1 MLGIGEKQDRKP
13 LRPCCKQLQNGE
25 DMTHTQPTAQN
36 SVHTSS
42 LAAPGTFR
50 HAPASALQD
59 LLFPLPTMLIP
70 CSFTSSFTHA
80 ILLAGSLSISLNSQ
94 WFFPP
99 TVVCSVISGS
109 SSVSVSTRR
118 LSAVFTALSSVPRT
132 VPSRHQS
139 MLTE

>member
-59 LLFPLPTMLIP
+59 LLFPLPRMLIP

-80 ILLAGSLSISLNSQ
+80 ILLAGPSRSLST
-94 WFFPP
+94 P
-99 TVVCSVISGS
+99 SGS
-109 SSVSVSTRR
+109 LLR
-118 LSAVFTALSSVPRT
+118 LLCVLSSQAPPASQYQHSDCLLSLPLSPQYPEPCQVGI
-132 VPSRHQS
+132 SRC
-139 MLTE
+139 